1 MDGIDYV
8 HGGDA
13 RGGGLRIVQATEE
26 EQAAITQLLKE
37 RGAEAP
43 SAAPALGTSAL
54 MSAGLRLAGV
64 LFVVAGMGGGLGD
77 LVHLHDSGGG
87 PAHHAAVRR
96 EEDGQKTESGKG
108 TTDHGPQD
116 YGEKAFP
123 IKLLKQVLDSTVE
136 LQAAIEQIFKGQPL
150 PDWRKGAPPPEEPG
164 PSQMP
169 GPRGGLKA
177 FIEGDPASGSFSIR
191 VAPANE
197 TSQAAAPVPQSFDQ
211 PRYALRRDGDLWY
224 LTIKGHQA
232 VLTHEQG
239 ICYVA
244 EMLGHPGERLKKLNL
259 AAKYSSPKSKGT
271 SGIEVYDPATGKCAA
286 PSSTEALHELS
297 LANDENEVRTAC
309 RERAREL
316 KETIDDPSETETA
329 KEEARQELEEI
340 AAHLS
345 KDSRQFRGPT
355 KAAAD
360 SIRCAIKKL
369 LRNLLKPAGSAASPY
384 AVRREFAEHI
394 EKYLGTPSGRYA
406 APRARKAR
414 GELTGCLLYEPPAG
428 TSWVVRQ

>member
-1 MDGIDYV
+1 
-8 HGGDA
+8 
-13 RGGGLRIVQATEE
+13 
-26 EQAAITQLLKE
+26 
-37 RGAEAP
+37 
-43 SAAPALGTSAL
+43 
-54 MSAGLRLAGV
+54 
-64 LFVVAGMGGGLGD
+64 
-77 LVHLHDSGGG
+77 
-87 PAHHAAVRR
+87 
-96 EEDGQKTESGKG
+96 
-108 TTDHGPQD
+108 
-116 YGEKAFP
+116 
-123 IKLLKQVLDSTVE
+123 
-136 LQAAIEQIFKGQPL
+136 
-150 PDWRKGAPPPEEPG
+150 
-164 PSQMP
+164 
-169 GPRGGLKA
+169 
-177 FIEGDPASGSFSIR
+177 
-191 VAPANE
+191 
-197 TSQAAAPVPQSFDQ
+197 
-211 PRYALRRDGDLWY
+211 
-224 LTIKGHQA
+224 
-232 VLTHEQG
+232 
-239 ICYVA
+239 
-244 EMLGHPGERLKKLNL
+244 MLGHPGERLKKLNL

-271 SGIEVYDPATGKCAA
+271 SGIEVYDPATGNYAA

-360 SIRCAIKKL
+360 AIRSAIKKL
-369 LRNLLKPAGSAASPY
+369 LRNLLEPGGSAASPY

-406 APRARKAR
+406 APGARKAR

>member
-1 MDGIDYV
+1 M
-8 HGGDA
+8 
-13 RGGGLRIVQATEE
+13 
-26 EQAAITQLLKE
+26 
-37 RGAEAP
+37 
-43 SAAPALGTSAL
+43 
-54 MSAGLRLAGV
+54 
-64 LFVVAGMGGGLGD
+64 
-77 LVHLHDSGGG
+77 
-87 PAHHAAVRR
+87 R
-96 EEDGQKTESGKG
+96 ET
-108 TTDHGPQD
+108 
-116 YGEKAFP
+116 FP
-123 IKLLKQVLDSTVE
+123 VKLLKQVLDSTLE
-136 LQAAIEQIFKGQPL
+136 QQAAIERFLGGQPFPSL
-150 PDWRKGAPPPEEPG
+150 QKDAPPPQRPG
-164 PSQMP
+164 YSQSPSP
-169 GPRGGLKA
+169 GSMLKA
-177 FIEGDPASGSFSIR
+177 AIQGDPTSAHFCIR
-191 VAPANE
+191 FAPADE
-197 TSQAAAPVPQSFDQ
+197 ASQAAAPVPQSFDQ

-224 LTIKGHQA
+224 LTINGHQA

-271 SGIEVYDPATGKCAA
+271 SGIEVYDPATGKFAA

-297 LANDENEVRTAC
+297 LANDENEVRMAC

-345 KDSRQFRGPT
+345 KDSRQFRGPS

-360 SIRCAIKKL
+360 SIRCAIKKF
-369 LRNLLKPAGSAASPY
+369 LRNLLEPGGSAASPY

-406 APRARKAR
+406 APGARRAR

-428 TSWVVRQ
+428 IVWAVSQ